1 MLIVDEYVR
10 TDKEVVD
17 RVFKPMLTS
26 PRHPPYRA
34 LSKAEREKI
43 GEEPQRQLF
52 LSSIRSA
59 DEWSYKEF
67 EDYID
72 KMTDGK
78 LLVARPEIPWEDV
91 IGMRNHIAHG
101 YFDIDGDIVFDVVK
115 NNLDDLQDAI
125 QYFIGYRD

>member
-72 KMTDGK
+72 KMTDGNHLYFTIALPYQFGVK
-78 LLVARPEIPWEDV
+78 AGYISRQTVVQQFETAQGNIDLLKAEKILPIFS
-91 IGMRNHIAHG
+91 NK
-101 YFDIDGDIVFDVVK
+101 Y
-115 NNLDDLQDAI
+115 
-125 QYFIGYRD
+125 

>member
-1 MLIVDEYVR
+1 
-10 TDKEVVD
+10 
-17 RVFKPMLTS
+17 MLTS

-72 KMTDGK
+72 KMTDGNDLYFTIALPYQFGVK
-78 LLVARPEIPWEDV
+78 AGYISRQTVVQQFETAQGNIDLLKAEKILPIFS
-91 IGMRNHIAHG
+91 NK
-101 YFDIDGDIVFDVVK
+101 Y
-115 NNLDDLQDAI
+115 
-125 QYFIGYRD
+125 

>member
-72 KMTDGK
+72 KMTDGNDLYFTIALPYQFGVK
-78 LLVARPEIPWEDV
+78 AGYISRQTVVQQFETAQGNIDLLKAEIVPP
-91 IGMRNHIAHG
+91 IFSNK
-101 YFDIDGDIVFDVVK
+101 Y
-115 NNLDDLQDAI
+115 
-125 QYFIGYRD
+125 